1 MKIFL
6 VRHGETDWNKN
17 GICQG
22 KTNISLNENGIAQ
35 AKVLKDKI
43 NVNLIDICYVS
54 PLNRTIETAKII
66 TNNKLDLIIDD
77 RIVERGFGT
86 LEGKPFNYDA
96 TAKSWDYELNYDE
109 YDIEAIK
116 EVLKRAKGYFGSKHL
131 LYKTAHEQVMH
142 SLHYA
147 YVSRRT
153 IKRDYRKLWIVR
165 INAACRLNDTTYS
178 RLIAG
183 LKKNNIELNRKVL
196 ADMATNDPVAFAS
209 ICDKAKA

>member
-1 MKIFL
+1 MNKIYV

-109 YDIEAIK
+109 YDIEATKDFLDYLNKTYDNKNILIISHGAFIK
-116 EVLKRAKGYFGSKHL
+116 ALYFNIVGYNSKTDFLSFFPKNGEVLEFD
-131 LYKTAHEQVMH
+131 
-142 SLHYA
+142 
-147 YVSRRT
+147 
-153 IKRDYRKLWIVR
+153 I
-165 INAACRLNDTTYS
+165 
-178 RLIAG
+178 
-183 LKKNNIELNRKVL
+183 
-196 ADMATNDPVAFAS
+196 
-209 ICDKAKA
+209 

>member
-1 MKIFL
+1 MNKIYV

-116 EVLKRAKGYFGSKHL
+116 EVLNVKKKDIVKVSK
-131 LYKTAHEQVMH
+131 KINMDVI
-142 SLHYA
+142 
-147 YVSRRT
+147 YV
-153 IKRDYRKLWIVR
+153 
-165 INAACRLNDTTYS
+165 
-178 RLIAG
+178 
-183 LKKNNIELNRKVL
+183 LKEGKDERN
-196 ADMATNDPVAFAS
+196 
-209 ICDKAKA
+209 

>member
-1 MKIFL
+1 MNKIYV

-116 EVLKRAKGYFGSKHL
+116 EVLKRAKYFLDYLNKTYDNKNILIISHGAFIKALYFNIVGYNSKTDFL
-131 LYKTAHEQVMH
+131 
-142 SLHYA
+142 SFFP
-147 YVSRRT
+147 
-153 IKRDYRKLWIVR
+153 
-165 INAACRLNDTTYS
+165 
-178 RLIAG
+178 
-183 LKKNNIELNRKVL
+183 KNGEVL
-196 ADMATNDPVAFAS
+196 EFD
-209 ICDKAKA
+209 I

>member
-1 MKIFL
+1 MNKIYV

-22 KTNISLNENGIAQ
+22 KTNISLNENGVAQ

-86 LEGKPFNYDA
+86 LEGKPFNYD
-96 TAKSWDYELNYDE
+96 E

-116 EVLKRAKGYFGSKHL
+116 EVLKRAKDFLDYLNKTYDNKNILIISHGAFIKALYFNIVGYNSKTDFL
-131 LYKTAHEQVMH
+131 
-142 SLHYA
+142 SFFP
-147 YVSRRT
+147 
-153 IKRDYRKLWIVR
+153 
-165 INAACRLNDTTYS
+165 
-178 RLIAG
+178 
-183 LKKNNIELNRKVL
+183 KNGEVL
-196 ADMATNDPVAFAS
+196 EFD
-209 ICDKAKA
+209 I

>member
-1 MKIFL
+1 MNKIYV

-86 LEGKPFNYDA
+86 LEGKPFNYD
-96 TAKSWDYELNYDE
+96 E

-116 EVLKRAKGYFGSKHL
+116 EVLKRAKDFLDYLNKTYDNKNILIISHGAFIKALYFNIVGYNSKTDFL
-131 LYKTAHEQVMH
+131 
-142 SLHYA
+142 SFFP
-147 YVSRRT
+147 
-153 IKRDYRKLWIVR
+153 
-165 INAACRLNDTTYS
+165 
-178 RLIAG
+178 
-183 LKKNNIELNRKVL
+183 KNGEVL
-196 ADMATNDPVAFAS
+196 EFD
-209 ICDKAKA
+209 I

>member
-1 MKIFL
+1 MNKIYV

-116 EVLKRAKGYFGSKHL
+116 EVLKRAKDFLDYLNKTYDNKNILIISHGHL
-131 LYKTAHEQVMH
+131 
-142 SLHYA
+142 
-147 YVSRRT
+147 
-153 IKRDYRKLWIVR
+153 
-165 INAACRLNDTTYS
+165 S
-178 RLIAG
+178 RLCILILLVITVKQTFCRFFPKMG
-183 LKKNNIELNRKVL
+183 KY
-196 ADMATNDPVAFAS
+196 
-209 ICDKAKA
+209 

>member
-1 MKIFL
+1 MNKIYV

-116 EVLKRAKGYFGSKHL
+116 EVLKRAKDFLDDNKNILIISHGAFIKALYFNIVGYNSKTDFL
-131 LYKTAHEQVMH
+131 
-142 SLHYA
+142 SFFP
-147 YVSRRT
+147 
-153 IKRDYRKLWIVR
+153 
-165 INAACRLNDTTYS
+165 
-178 RLIAG
+178 
-183 LKKNNIELNRKVL
+183 KNGEVL
-196 ADMATNDPVAFAS
+196 EFD
-209 ICDKAKA
+209 I